1 MALDYSLHKALR
13 DAIGRSPSL
22 PSLPAIGGQQ
32 ALALGTTSD
41 EIIGPCELCLVPGEK
56 VRLDIRTAD
65 QAGSLNP
72 AGSFIVLP
80 AATPSWFHID
90 AGSWK
95 IKAAAA

>member
-32 ALALGTTSD
+32 TLALGTASAA
-41 EIIGPCELCLVPGEK
+41 IAGPCEICLVPGEK
-56 VRLDIRTAD
+56 VRLDIRLAD
-65 QAGSLNP
+65 QEGDLNP
-72 AGSFIVLP
+72 VASSIVLP

-95 IKAAAA
+95 IKVAAA